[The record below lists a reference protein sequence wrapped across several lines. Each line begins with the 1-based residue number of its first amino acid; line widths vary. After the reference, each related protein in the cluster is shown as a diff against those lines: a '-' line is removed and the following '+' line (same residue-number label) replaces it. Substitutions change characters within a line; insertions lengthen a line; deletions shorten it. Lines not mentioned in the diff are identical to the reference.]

1 MSTPTYPTPTSHL
14 YPLAISFVRCMNE
27 SDYKTMD
34 HLLHSEFLYRLWPR
48 CISMKDEKGGMMEI
62 GKEMFVKQGKEVW
75 DGIVEKLGV
84 SRGKKEGRGDG
95 RTR

>member
-1 MSTPTYPTPTSHL
+1 
-14 YPLAISFVRCMNE
+14 
-27 SDYKTMD
+27 
-34 HLLHSEFLYRLWPR
+34 
-48 CISMKDEKGGMMEI
+48 MKDEKGGMMEI